1 MSSCCC
7 SLAGTSAC
15 RTCPNNPNADFN
27 GVNKFYVTTDTTE
40 VRIEPYIETSAPKV
54 NKDLVEVV
62 RCKDCQNFHR
72 RQSMF
77 GKEYTECDLYCAMQP
92 AEEDYCSRGR
102 LKNVQ
107 NVQ

>member
-1 MSSCCC
+1 MIIQTTNDGKSVYYVGAMELREIVFGESNIHEMIFKMD
-7 SLAGTSAC
+7 G
-15 RTCPNNPNADFN
+15 REKDF
-27 GVNKFYVTTDTTE
+27 VQ
-40 VRIEPYIETSAPKV
+40 
-54 NKDLVEVV
+54 VV
-62 RCKDCQNFHR
+62 RCKDCEYFHR

-92 AEEDYCSRGR
+92 GEEDYCSRGR